1 MYTCALQNASL
12 ILGRLMESCIS
23 FSLYTSLNIDKSDDT
38 EEEVFVFCILQVTF
52 LYSTSTFSMHGE
64 NKFKVRTL
72 T

>member
-1 MYTCALQNASL
+1 
-12 ILGRLMESCIS
+12 MESCIS
-23 FSLYTSLNIDKSDDT
+23 FSLYTSLNIDKSDDI

-52 LYSTSTFSMHGE
+52 LFSTSTFSMHDE